1 MKYRT
6 FTPPQPIKVAPENQP
21 QNSIRPQR
29 DRPLV
34 SATAMEALWV
44 AVAAIAATWGMVFL
58 VHALAYMIAWGVLSL
73 WLGPVEIDIA
83 IVGSLVAA
91 LLSFAWKIWITMAL
105 TDWQD
110 FREYNEIL
118 AYIDRLEKAVKRLQ
132 SDVKHWKREA
142 TVKAVQANLQASKPK
157 DEAKLKPPSS
167 ELLRYDRNAK
177 AIISA
182 WQQGLKYSRGN
193 VSDGRGG
200 KMTDTDWYG
209 ATDLLMRAGVMED
222 KKGNVGRTIIAESE
236 SEALQWLEDQVRV
249 EQIAQNE
256 NRVVA

>member
-1 MKYRT
+1 M
-6 FTPPQPIKVAPENQP
+6 
-21 QNSIRPQR
+21 
-29 DRPLV
+29 

-44 AVAAIAATWGMVFL
+44 SVAAIAATWGMVFL
-58 VHALAYMIAWGVLSL
+58 IHALASVIAWGVLSL

-91 LLSFAWKIWITMAL
+91 LLAFAWKIWITMAL

-142 TVKAVQANLQASKPK
+142 TVKAAQAGLQASKSK
-157 DEAKLKPPSS
+157 EEAKLKPPSS
-167 ELLRYDRNAK
+167 ELRTSERNAR
-177 AIISA
+177 IIITA
-182 WQQGLKYSRGN
+182 WQQGLKHSRGN

-200 KMTDTDWYG
+200 KMTDAEWYS
-209 ATDLLMRAGVMED
+209 ATSLLMRSGVMED

-236 SEALQWLEDQVRV
+236 SEALQWLGDQVRIV
-249 EQIAQNE
+249 QIGENE

>member
-1 MKYRT
+1 M
-6 FTPPQPIKVAPENQP
+6 
-21 QNSIRPQR
+21 
-29 DRPLV
+29 

-58 VHALAYMIAWGVLSL
+58 IHALAYMIAWGILSL

-91 LLSFAWKIWITMAL
+91 LLAFAWKIWITMAL

-110 FREYNEIL
+110 FKEYNEIL

-132 SDVKHWKREA
+132 ADVKHWKREA
-142 TVKAVQANLQASKPK
+142 TVKSVQANLQASKK

-167 ELLRYDRNAK
+167 ELTRHERCARI
-177 AIISA
+177 IISA

-209 ATDLLMRAGVMED
+209 ATSLLMRAGVMED
-222 KKGNVGRTIIAESE
+222 KKGNVGRTIIASSE
-236 SEALQWLEDQVRV
+236 SEALQWLGDQVRV
-249 EQIAQNE
+249 EQIAENE
-256 NRVVA
+256 NKVVA